1 MNELVFAHWVGVAF
15 HYAALLLL
23 AGFAL
28 WMADK
33 MLRGRPPAFEKTE
46 TAASTASVM
55 VQQSSHSEISVGAC
69 YQFADSLSFGRSPT
83 NDIIINEP
91 YVSHEHA
98 CIIQQRRQYVFV
110 DLGSRNGSIINGKP
124 CEKDTVLTDGDV
136 IGIGSVSFIFK
147 R

>member
-1 MNELVFAHWVGVAF
+1 MNELVFAHWVGVFF

-33 MLRGRPPAFEKTE
+33 MLRSRPLAFEKTE
-46 TAASTASVM
+46 TAASMASVT
-55 VQQSSHSEISVGAC
+55 VQQSSQAGMPVGAC
-69 YQFADSLSFGRSPT
+69 YQFTDSLSFGRSPT

-136 IGIGSVSFIFK
+136 IGVGSVSFIFK